1 MSYRE
6 MWLFRYTNEG
16 AAGVR
21 NGGFAAR
28 RDVLSASVEAAG
40 GRVTEFAFIHGDD
53 EWDAMMIC
61 EYPVPPP
68 AAGLIS
74 GDFMARGAGTIAAER
89 ISQLVAP
96 EDVDDLIAGQG
107 ETPWKPAGS

>member
-6 MWLFRYTNEG
+6 LWLFRYTNEG

-21 NGGFAAR
+21 SGGFATR
-28 RDVLSASVEAAG
+28 RDVLSAGVETAG
-40 GRVTEFAFIHGDD
+40 GRVADFAMIHGND

-61 EYPVPPP
+61 EYPERPP

-74 GDFMARGAGTIAAER
+74 ADFMARGAGTIAAER
-89 ISQLVAP
+89 VVQLVDP
-96 EDVDDLIAGQG
+96 DEVDSLIAGQG
-107 ETPWKPAGS
+107 DASWRPAGD